1 MHAFLPPT
9 SELLTLLGLT
19 LHQGLGFIKLAVALV
34 VVGAIYQL
42 VRHRDLFARNQ
53 SGYLLRWGSLM
64 LLSWAV
70 LVYFAIELRWI
81 WRFFF
86 G

>member
-1 MHAFLPPT
+1 MYAFSPPT
-9 SELLTLLGLT
+9 SQLLTLFGLT
-19 LHQGLGFIKLAVALV
+19 LGQGLGFIKIAVALV

-42 VRHRDLFARNQ
+42 VRHRDLFARNK
-53 SGYLLRWGSLM
+53 SGYLVRWGGLM

-70 LVYFAIELRWI
+70 LVYFAIEARWV

>member
-1 MHAFLPPT
+1 MHAFSSPN

-19 LHQGLGFIKLAVALV
+19 LKQGLGFIKLALALV
-34 VVGAIYQL
+34 IVGAVYQL

-53 SGYLLRWGSLM
+53 SGYLVRWGGLM
-64 LLSWAV
+64 LLGWAV
-70 LVYFAIELRWI
+70 LVYFAIEARWV

-86 G
+86 D